1 MTRADLIKKLAELL
15 SIPETK
21 AQVSVEAIMESSTL
35 QLIKGGRLEIRGFG
49 TFSVRQ
55 YEGRKGRNPRN
66 GRAIRVEPK
75 KLPHFKMAK
84 ELKNELIEAY
94 ESLNKGDQK

>member
-1 MTRADLIKKLAELL
+1 MTRSQLMKKLAELL

-21 AQVSVEAIMESSTL
+21 TQVSVRTIIESCAL

-49 TFSVRQ
+49 TLSVRQ
-55 YEGRKGRNPRN
+55 YQARRGRNPRN
-66 GRAIRVEPK
+66 GRAIRVEAK

-84 ELKNELIEAY
+84 EFKHELIAAY
-94 ESLNKGDQK
+94 EPLNKGDQK